1 MSGTIAVTADRR
13 WSAAGWLFDWTVEKL
28 AEELPDAAAAG
39 DMHEIVEAN
48 LGWLGLDDL
57 PAGARAEV
65 LRRIRTELVERAER
79 ELPDTVPDRPGVLT
93 LLREL
98 IRLTDGVV

>member
-28 AEELPDAAAAG
+28 AEDLTDTTAVE

-57 PAGARAEV
+57 SPDTRAEV
-65 LRRIRTELVERAER
+65 LRRIRTELVERAEH
-79 ELPDTVPDRPGVLT
+79 ELPDTVPDRTAVLE
-93 LLREL
+93 LLRDL
-98 IRLTDGVV
+98 SHLADGVG